1 MSLLRSKGLPPHGL
15 RLEGL
20 LEGTTVDGGDWLEGL
35 RAWRAPT
42 AFPAD
47 LDISARGNRF
57 SILFAP
63 RENARGDD
71 GSEAG
76 IAGALADLLNCAPPG
91 SIGSLTSSVRSTRTT
106 PAASIL
112 TVYQVDDSG
121 AVRTVQ
127 REAEPPP
134 APAPPTLVQRLRLR
148 LRQWPVTLGLLAAV
162 AFALWQ
168 VAPVRSTVQGSLGL
182 APPVPTL
189 AGSAFE
195 RYLKAEVLPGP
206 PQALR
211 LARLPAYPRD
221 PAALD
226 AAAASAKGLHG
237 MLALS
242 ALARGYI
249 RCEWYDDSG
258 RFLYGVDLRV
268 RELETRETMT
278 LALPAIS
285 GAVSLRL
292 LY

>member
-1 MSLLRSKGLPPHGL
+1 MSLLRGKGLPPHGL

-20 LEGTTVDGGDWLEGL
+20 LEGTAIDGGDWLEGL
-35 RAWRAPT
+35 RAWRAPA

-47 LDISARGNRF
+47 LDISTRGNRF

-63 RENARGDD
+63 REDARGDD
-71 GSEAG
+71 GSEAR

-106 PAASIL
+106 LTASIL

-121 AVRTVQ
+121 AVQTVQ

-134 APAPPTLVQRLRLR
+134 APAPPTLGQRLRLS
-148 LRQWPVTLGLLAAV
+148 QWPVALGLLAAA

-182 APPVPTL
+182 APPVPALT
-189 AGSAFE
+189 GSAFE

-226 AAAASAKGLHG
+226 AAAASAEGLHG
-237 MLALS
+237 VLALY
-242 ALARGYI
+242 ALARSYI
-249 RCEWYDDSG
+249 RCEWYDESG

-268 RELETRETMT
+268 RELATRETMT